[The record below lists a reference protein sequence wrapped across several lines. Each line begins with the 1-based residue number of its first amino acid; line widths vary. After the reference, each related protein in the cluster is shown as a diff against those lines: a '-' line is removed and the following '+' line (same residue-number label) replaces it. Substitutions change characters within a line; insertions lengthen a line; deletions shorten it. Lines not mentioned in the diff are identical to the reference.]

1 MMLIIQGLII
11 SRIYNVKNI
20 LFKFFTVFS
29 NSSRLGGISDP
40 LVHDHTIRNFNSL
53 RLKVLND
60 AWEIGDYNSHSFGLI
75 LANCKVIWWMNGL
88 SSSVSK
94 NDMFVGRRTPWRP
107 HHPHCASMMRG
118 REWRQPATAWRWA
131 RWRQRSCT
139 APSLLTWVKGALRRR
154 CRCCRST
161 VRCATAASSA

>member
-1 MMLIIQGLII
+1 MHSGVIT
-11 SRIYNVKNI
+11 Y
-20 LFKFFTVFS
+20 FKEFIDAW
-29 NSSRLGGISDP
+29 NP

-118 REWRQPATAWRWA
+118 REWRQPATAWRRA
-131 RWRQRSCT
+131 RRRWQRSCT
-139 APSLLTWVKGALRRR
+139 APRSLPELRGLSAGVVGVVAALCGVLLLLVLLRALYKLQRGDGGGGGG
-154 CRCCRST
+154 T
-161 VRCATAASSA
+161 P